1 MLERNSLLGDLQETA
16 EGLAAPPASSSSSL
30 EMMIVLVMVTESWS
44 LPALVDTLLDDVF
57 SVEVGSV
64 VYIDVLVLLFEVLE
78 EAPGARDLLRL
89 LEDLRLLDIGEP
101 VAAADLRLPFFLR
114 RDERLERLDLLEAFE
129 PLRRASGDGTGEGDI
144 EGDSEPESPSSPS
157 VICGLGLRKFPML
170 PGLPGPAYMPGLF
183 PRLLGFPKLPL

>member
-1 MLERNSLLGDLQETA
+1 
-16 EGLAAPPASSSSSL
+16 
-30 EMMIVLVMVTESWS
+30 MVTESWS

-64 VYIDVLVLLFEVLE
+64 VYMDVLVLLFEVLE

-114 RDERLERLDLLEAFE
+114 RDERLERLDFLEAFE
-129 PLRRASGDGTGEGDI
+129 PLRRACGDDTGEGDN
-144 EGDSEPESPSSPS
+144 EGDSDPESPSSPS
-157 VICGLGLRKFPML
+157 VICGLGL
-170 PGLPGPAYMPGLF
+170 
-183 PRLLGFPKLPL
+183 